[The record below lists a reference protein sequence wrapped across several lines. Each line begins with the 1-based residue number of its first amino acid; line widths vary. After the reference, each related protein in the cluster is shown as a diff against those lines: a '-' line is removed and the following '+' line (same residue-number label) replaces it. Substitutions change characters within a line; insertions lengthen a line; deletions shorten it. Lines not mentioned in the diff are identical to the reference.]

1 MDFLKDFPKRMKSVG
16 RYAVLINNS
25 LQKTT
30 WKQYGIEGMEDQINM
45 IFTVLLFLMEYSLRE
60 EDCTLD
66 QIAEFIGAV
75 VSIIERAIRARSSGN
90 WRIL

>member
-1 MDFLKDFPKRMKSVG
+1 MDFLKNFPKRMKSVG

-75 VSIIERAIRARSSGN
+75 DGKYYRRG
-90 WRIL
+90 